1 MDTEVFIAPNTYH
14 DTNRITLKH
23 DESGQVFTEISC
35 PGGPM
40 TLDWVWKTQGSSR
53 GATRVR
59 SSGPGCSSLVNMAIR
74 SALTYSF
81 NITAE
86 SLEGLPWEVAN
97 LLWERLISSQLVS
110 VKVWKAF
117 VVAYPNEDVDSL
129 KRKHHVIENPN
140 MKLGDYVS
148 PLISP
153 SFHWVTFLSLSN
165 ITCSRTDL
173 VQISQLT
180 NLGVLT
186 IGRNVTTTDIGL
198 DDSIIRGWGRIVTSS
213 DAFSLLRVLNCRSQ
227 KNITAGVFAHLN
239 QFPALSVFSVE
250 DCNLGPKHK
259 KEARS
264 HGWSYKSGKDF
275 SDRLVKGGLTD
286 VGWDSIVYTS
296 FQLGGAFSKRKV
308 TAAGVEA
315 IDAIPILHVSVGA
328 AQADALVDVTG
339 DRSLRVFYREQVDT
353 VGFPNKRTLS
363 QNTASSIKKSRKK
376 PTLRAS
382 KQQKMEDLLT
392 GLGG

>member
-1 MDTEVFIAPNTYH
+1 M
-14 DTNRITLKH
+14 
-23 DESGQVFTEISC
+23 
-35 PGGPM
+35 
-40 TLDWVWKTQGSSR
+40 
-53 GATRVR
+53 
-59 SSGPGCSSLVNMAIR
+59 
-74 SALTYSF
+74 
-81 NITAE
+81 
-86 SLEGLPWEVAN
+86 
-97 LLWERLISSQLVS
+97 
-110 VKVWKAF
+110 KVWKAF

-165 ITCSRTDL
+165 ITCMYISEQLLLYHMRSEFSIGSRTDL

-198 DDSIIRGWGRIVTSS
+198 DDSIIRGWGRIATSS